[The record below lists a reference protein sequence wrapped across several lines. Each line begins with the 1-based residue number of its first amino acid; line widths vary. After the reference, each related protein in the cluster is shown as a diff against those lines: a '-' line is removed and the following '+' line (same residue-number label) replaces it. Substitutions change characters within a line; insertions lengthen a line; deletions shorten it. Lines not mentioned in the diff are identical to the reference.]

1 MMQFLLPSKF
11 RERALEACH
20 DEIQHL
26 GFERSIDLLRD
37 WFFWPSMSIWIWK
50 RR

>member
-1 MMQFLLPSKF
+1 MGNPMIQFVLPLRF

-20 DEIQHL
+20 DEIGHL

-37 WFFWPSMSIWIWK
+37 RFFGHL
-50 RR
+50 